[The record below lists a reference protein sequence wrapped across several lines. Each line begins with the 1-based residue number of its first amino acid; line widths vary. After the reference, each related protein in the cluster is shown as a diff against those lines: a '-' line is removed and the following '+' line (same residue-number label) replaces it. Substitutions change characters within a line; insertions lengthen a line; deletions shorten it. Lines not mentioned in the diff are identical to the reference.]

1 MLVDNSETCQCQG
14 APHRLSVIDG
24 RICRLVTD
32 AARRA
37 HVLLDVADILTEKP
51 TLSETDIIALDVV
64 LEVAR
69 EHLREILRWSE
80 QLPNMEREAE
90 PPRQ

>member
-1 MLVDNSETCQCQG
+1 MYR
-14 APHRLSVIDG
+14 H
-24 RICRLVTD
+24 VTD

-64 LEVAR
+64 LGAAR
-69 EHLREILRWSE
+69 EHLWEILRWSE
-80 QLPNMEREAE
+80 QFPNMEREAE

>member
-1 MLVDNSETCQCQG
+1 MLVCTSGLSECRCSSTRSSAVDDNIRPAVS
-14 APHRLSVIDG
+14 AAG
-24 RICRLVTD
+24 RNAL
-32 AARRA
+32 A
-37 HVLLDVADILTEKP
+37 LLEVADILTEKP

-64 LEVAR
+64 LKSAR
-69 EHLREILRWSE
+69 EHVLEILWWSE

>member
-1 MLVDNSETCQCQG
+1 MLVDNSEACRCQG

-24 RICRLVTD
+24 RIHRLVTN

-37 HVLLDVADILTEKP
+37 NVLLDVADILTEKP

-64 LEVAR
+64 LEAAR
-69 EHLREILRWSE
+69 EDLREILRWSE